1 MFIERQMR
9 FLAGWQIKLCRVT
22 NVPLPG
28 GLEGFHLN
36 FRPHL
41 AGRQIGH
48 KRGQGMCVFIERQ
61 ICFFLRGD
69 KLSFAGWQ
77 VCLCRAGLNYI
88 GDTLGISAALARNE
102 EYSNIF

>member
-1 MFIERQMR
+1 MR

-61 ICFFLRGD
+61 ICFF
-69 KLSFAGWQ
+69 FAGGQ
-77 VCLCRAGLNYI
+77 VKFCWVASVPLSGGLELHWGYI
-88 GDTLGISAALARNE
+88 GDICCTCAK
-102 EYSNIF
+102 